1 MWEILLVETK
11 HCSNN
16 KYNTYKI
23 LMTVLAAKCHNLE
36 PTIGAL
42 VKNMWKSSLG
52 LMKVFETLRWRIS

>member
-11 HCSNN
+11 HSSNN

-42 VKNMWKSSLG
+42 VKNMWK
-52 LMKVFETLRWRIS
+52 

>member
-11 HCSNN
+11 NSSNN

-42 VKNMWKSSLG
+42 VKNMWK
-52 LMKVFETLRWRIS
+52 